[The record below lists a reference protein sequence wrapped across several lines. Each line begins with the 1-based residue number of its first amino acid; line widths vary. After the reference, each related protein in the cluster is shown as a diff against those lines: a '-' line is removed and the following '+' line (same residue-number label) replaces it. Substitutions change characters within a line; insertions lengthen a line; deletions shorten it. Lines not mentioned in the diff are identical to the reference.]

1 MKKTFLI
8 LALILFSS
16 SAFAGSCPMLWA
28 EIDSKIEEI
37 QKLRDDGKKA
47 HDKYYSLT
55 YSQLSDW
62 GVKFHKLIMGKPS
75 GDLYVDDKGVKDE
88 EFFGN

>member
-47 HDKYYSLT
+47 HDDGNHSKSEEL
-55 YSQLSDW
+55 LNEAL
-62 GVKFHKLIMGKPS
+62 KLLNS
-75 GDLYVDDKGVKDE
+75 
-88 EFFGN
+88 

>member
-1 MKKTFLI
+1 MKKTFFI

-47 HDKYYSLT
+47 HDDGNHSKSEEL
-55 YSQLSDW
+55 LNEAL
-62 GVKFHKLIMGKPS
+62 KLLNS
-75 GDLYVDDKGVKDE
+75 
-88 EFFGN
+88 

>member
-8 LALILFSS
+8 FTLILFSS

-37 QKLRDDGKKA
+37 QKLRDDGRKA
-47 HDKYYSLT
+47 HDDGNHSKSEEL
-55 YSQLSDW
+55 L
-62 GVKFHKLIMGKPS
+62 KEALKLLNS
-75 GDLYVDDKGVKDE
+75 
-88 EFFGN
+88 

>member
-8 LALILFSS
+8 LALILFSC

-37 QKLRDDGKKA
+37 QKELETEKTTA
-47 HDKYYSLT
+47 
-55 YSQLSDW
+55 SQASW
-62 GVKFHKLIMGKPS
+62 FP
-75 GDLYVDDKGVKDE
+75 E
-88 EFFGN
+88 Q

>member
-1 MKKTFLI
+1 MKKILLI
-8 LALILFSS
+8 FTLILFSS

-47 HDKYYSLT
+47 HDDGNYSKSEELL
-55 YSQLSDW
+55 QEAL
-62 GVKFHKLIMGKPS
+62 KLLNS
-75 GDLYVDDKGVKDE
+75 
-88 EFFGN
+88 

>member
-47 HDKYYSLT
+47 HDDGNHSKSEEL
-55 YSQLSDW
+55 L
-62 GVKFHKLIMGKPS
+62 KEALKLLNS
-75 GDLYVDDKGVKDE
+75 
-88 EFFGN
+88 

>member
-1 MKKTFLI
+1 MKKTFFI

-47 HDKYYSLT
+47 HDDGNHSKSEEL
-55 YSQLSDW
+55 L
-62 GVKFHKLIMGKPS
+62 KEALKLLNS
-75 GDLYVDDKGVKDE
+75 
-88 EFFGN
+88 

>member
-1 MKKTFLI
+1 MSIVNEKRIFMKKTFLT
-8 LALILFSS
+8 LTLILFSS

-47 HDKYYSLT
+47 HDDGNHSKSEEL
-55 YSQLSDW
+55 L
-62 GVKFHKLIMGKPS
+62 KEALKLLNS
-75 GDLYVDDKGVKDE
+75 
-88 EFFGN
+88 

>member
-37 QKLRDDGKKA
+37 KKLRDDGKKA
-47 HDKYYSLT
+47 HDDGNHSKSEEL
-55 YSQLSDW
+55 L
-62 GVKFHKLIMGKPS
+62 KEALKLLNS
-75 GDLYVDDKGVKDE
+75 
-88 EFFGN
+88 

>member
-47 HDKYYSLT
+47 HDDGSHSKSEEL
-55 YSQLSDW
+55 L
-62 GVKFHKLIMGKPS
+62 KEALKLLNS
-75 GDLYVDDKGVKDE
+75 
-88 EFFGN
+88 

>member
-1 MKKTFLI
+1 MSIVNEKRIFMKKTFLI

-47 HDKYYSLT
+47 HDDGNHSKSEERLKEA
-55 YSQLSDW
+55 L
-62 GVKFHKLIMGKPS
+62 KL
-75 GDLYVDDKGVKDE
+75 L
-88 EFFGN
+88 NR

>member
-8 LALILFSS
+8 FTLILFSS

-47 HDKYYSLT
+47 HDDGNHSKSEEL
-55 YSQLSDW
+55 L
-62 GVKFHKLIMGKPS
+62 KEALKLLNS
-75 GDLYVDDKGVKDE
+75 
-88 EFFGN
+88 

>member
-1 MKKTFLI
+1 MSIVNEKRIFMKKTFLI
-8 LALILFSS
+8 FTLILFSS

-47 HDKYYSLT
+47 HDDGNHSKSEEL
-55 YSQLSDW
+55 L
-62 GVKFHKLIMGKPS
+62 KEALKLLNS
-75 GDLYVDDKGVKDE
+75 
-88 EFFGN
+88 

>member
-1 MKKTFLI
+1 MKKTFFI
-8 LALILFSS
+8 LALIFFSS

-47 HDKYYSLT
+47 HDDGNHSKSEEL
-55 YSQLSDW
+55 L
-62 GVKFHKLIMGKPS
+62 KEALKLLNS
-75 GDLYVDDKGVKDE
+75 
-88 EFFGN
+88 

>member
-37 QKLRDDGKKA
+37 QKLRDDGKRA
-47 HDKYYSLT
+47 HDDGNHSKSEEL
-55 YSQLSDW
+55 L
-62 GVKFHKLIMGKPS
+62 KEALKLLNS
-75 GDLYVDDKGVKDE
+75 
-88 EFFGN
+88 

>member
-16 SAFAGSCPMLWA
+16 SAFAGSCPMLWS
-28 EIDSKIEEI
+28 EIDSKIEQI

-47 HDKYYSLT
+47 HDDGNHSKSEEL
-55 YSQLSDW
+55 L
-62 GVKFHKLIMGKPS
+62 KEALKLLNS
-75 GDLYVDDKGVKDE
+75 
-88 EFFGN
+88 

>member
-8 LALILFSS
+8 FTLILFSS
-16 SAFAGSCPMLWA
+16 SAFAGSCPMFWA

-47 HDKYYSLT
+47 HDDGNHSKSEEL
-55 YSQLSDW
+55 L
-62 GVKFHKLIMGKPS
+62 KEALKLLNS
-75 GDLYVDDKGVKDE
+75 
-88 EFFGN
+88 

>member
-1 MKKTFLI
+1 MKKTFFI

-47 HDKYYSLT
+47 HDDGSHSKSEEL
-55 YSQLSDW
+55 L
-62 GVKFHKLIMGKPS
+62 KEALKLLNS
-75 GDLYVDDKGVKDE
+75 
-88 EFFGN
+88 

>member
-28 EIDSKIEEI
+28 EIDSKIEKI

-47 HDKYYSLT
+47 HDDGNHSKSEEL
-55 YSQLSDW
+55 L
-62 GVKFHKLIMGKPS
+62 KEALKLLNS
-75 GDLYVDDKGVKDE
+75 
-88 EFFGN
+88 

>member
-8 LALILFSS
+8 LTLILFSS

-47 HDKYYSLT
+47 HDDGNHSKSEEL
-55 YSQLSDW
+55 L
-62 GVKFHKLIMGKPS
+62 KEALKLLNS
-75 GDLYVDDKGVKDE
+75 
-88 EFFGN
+88 

>member
-1 MKKTFLI
+1 MSIVNEKRIFMKKTFLI

-47 HDKYYSLT
+47 HDDGNHSKSEEL
-55 YSQLSDW
+55 L
-62 GVKFHKLIMGKPS
+62 KEALKLLNS
-75 GDLYVDDKGVKDE
+75 
-88 EFFGN
+88 

>member
-37 QKLRDDGKKA
+37 QKLRDDGRKA
-47 HDKYYSLT
+47 HDDGNHSKSEEL
-55 YSQLSDW
+55 L
-62 GVKFHKLIMGKPS
+62 KEALKLLNS
-75 GDLYVDDKGVKDE
+75 
-88 EFFGN
+88 

>member
-47 HDKYYSLT
+47 HDDGNHSKS
-55 YSQLSDW
+55 
-62 GVKFHKLIMGKPS
+62 
-75 GDLYVDDKGVKDE
+75 E
-88 EFFGN
+88 ELLKNVF

>member
-47 HDKYYSLT
+47 HDDGNHSKSEELL
-55 YSQLSDW
+55 QEAL
-62 GVKFHKLIMGKPS
+62 KLLNS
-75 GDLYVDDKGVKDE
+75 
-88 EFFGN
+88 

>member
-1 MKKTFLI
+1 MKKILLI
-8 LALILFSS
+8 FTLILFSS

-47 HDKYYSLT
+47 HDDGNHSKSEEL
-55 YSQLSDW
+55 L
-62 GVKFHKLIMGKPS
+62 KEALKLLNS
-75 GDLYVDDKGVKDE
+75 
-88 EFFGN
+88 